1 MLMGDVN
8 YEVILQLLAAFA
20 VGLLIGIERGWSG
33 REEDEGDRVAGLRTF
48 SLIGLL
54 GGVWAQLASIIE
66 PWILGVAFFAVVAMI
81 IASHVIGT
89 KETQDIGVTTEFA
102 MMLTFSLGAWAAF
115 GYYVYAFAATAL
127 AVTMLGI
134 KPILHQWVSSIKTE
148 ELYSGIK
155 LLIISLVLLPL
166 LPNQSYGP
174 WDALNPYWIWW
185 MVVLISGISFVGYF
199 AIKYAGDKVGTILT
213 AFVGGLASSTAVTL
227 SMAQFAVQ
235 HKHKTLFMGGVVIA
249 SSIMFVRVLIE
260 VAVVNMN
267 LMAQLWLP
275 ILVMFIGLLA
285 GGSWLWFSNESMGSE
300 PEIEVKN
307 PFNLPMALKFGALLG
322 IILLLS
328 AATKEWFGDEGIY
341 ILSLVSGLADVDAIT
356 LSLSRLALDD
366 LSANVAV
373 MGIIIAS
380 ATNTLVKGFLFAFI
394 AGIKPGM
401 KLLVVLLVSVVP
413 GLAIA
418 LFMI

>member
-1 MLMGDVN
+1 MGEVN
-8 YEVILQLLAAFA
+8 YEVVLQLLAAFA

-54 GGVWAQLASIIE
+54 GGVWAQLASIIQ
-66 PWILGVAFFAVVAMI
+66 PWILGVAFIAVVAMI
-81 IASHVIGT
+81 IVSHIIGT
-89 KETQDIGVTTEFA
+89 RETQDIGVTTEFA

-115 GYYVYAFAATAL
+115 GYYIYAFSATAL
-127 AVTMLGI
+127 AVMMLGI
-134 KPILHQWVSSIKTE
+134 KPILHKWVSNIKTE

-166 LPNQSYGP
+166 LPNQGYGP
-174 WDALNPYWIWW
+174 WDALNPHWIWW

-199 AIKYAGDKVGTILT
+199 AIKYAGDKVGTMLT

-249 SSIMFVRVLIE
+249 SSIMFVRVIIE
-260 VAVVNMN
+260 VAVVNIS
-267 LMAQLWLP
+267 LLQQLWLP
-275 ILVMFIGLLA
+275 IVVMFIGLLA
-285 GGSWLWFSNESMGSE
+285 GGSWLWFRKDSASSE
-300 PEIEVKN
+300 PEIEVNN
-307 PFNLPMALKFGALLG
+307 PFNLPTALKFGALLG
-322 IILLLS
+322 VILLLS
-328 AATKEWFGDEGIY
+328 AATKEWFGDRGIY
-341 ILSLVSGLADVDAIT
+341 LLSLVSGLADVDAIT
-356 LSLSRLALDD
+356 LSLSRMALDD
-366 LSANVAV
+366 LNANVAT

-394 AGIKPGM
+394 AGLKESL
-401 KLLVVLLVSVVP
+401 KLLGVLLASVLP
-413 GLAIA
+413 GLIIA
-418 LFMI
+418 LLI